1 MAYNI
6 ANIFEPK
13 KILLQA
19 YQKEKNELQ
28 KKGEKWWK
36 EQKRWEKRV
45 KERAVEKIHVDTTIL
60 PQLNQKIVLA
70 EKSEN

>member
-6 ANIFEPK
+6 ANIIDPK

-28 KKGEKWWK
+28 KKGEKQWK
-36 EQKRWEKRV
+36 EQKR
-45 KERAVEKIHVDTTIL
+45 L
-60 PQLNQKIVLA
+60 
-70 EKSEN
+70 